1 MKALA
6 MGARAVLVGRPY
18 LWGLAVDGEAG
29 VRRVLELLRDELALA
44 MALCGCPTTA
54 DIDPSLVGPA
64 SGRSS

>member
-29 VRRVLELLRDELALA
+29 VRRVLELLRDDFALA
-44 MALCGCPTTA
+44 MALCGCPTVS
-54 DIDPSLVGPA
+54 DIDRSMVAPA
-64 SGRSS
+64 PGVLR